1 MRVSSSETKMS
12 QISNNVWFNA
22 CSFFFFK
29 QPYLMQSLPGLLLTV
44 IRRRIF
50 DLTISWP
57 VLLFMFSLF
66 PSLEPNSWHLLAQME
81 SSMIRYFGSYE
92 TGWKR
97 DVERLFM
104 WLEWAQVRD
113 I

>member
-1 MRVSSSETKMS
+1 MPVL
-12 QISNNVWFNA
+12 
-22 CSFFFFK
+22 FFFK

-57 VLLFMFSLF
+57 VLFFMFSLF